1 MNEKR
6 ECEHCGAMVS
16 RKNMY
21 RHKKTKVC
29 IAARQAK
36 QVEEEEAKETLS
48 SGCVMCSEPLCII
61 SDKGCI
67 CGGRD

>member
-1 MNEKR
+1 MKEKR

-36 QVEEEEAKETLS
+36 DGQKEEEEESKENE
-48 SGCVMCSEPLCII
+48 CVKCSEPLCII

-67 CGGRD
+67 CATKH